1 MAEIV
6 EVPIDNIVTE
16 QTSQNLVHD
25 VPVEDTIDIGEVQVI
40 RPTYEGVNTDTIQM
54 NVDNQNRTISA
65 NLVQSQYESKLAF
78 PSVGNDKILY
88 VDLTDNSI
96 WRFDLNNLIY
106 VCVGRDY
113 TEIETING
121 GNA

>member
-6 EVPIDNIVTE
+6 ETPIDNIITE

-25 VPVEDTIDIGEVQVI
+25 VPIEDAVDIGEIQVI
-40 RPTYEGVNTDTIQM
+40 RPTYIGVDTDTIQM

-65 NLVQSQYESKLAF
+65 NLVSSQYESKLAF
-78 PSVGNDKILY
+78 PSVGSNKILY
-88 VDLTDNSI
+88 VDLSDNSI
-96 WRFDLNNLIY
+96 WRFDIDDLIY

-113 TEIETING
+113 TEIEVING